1 MTRKRVRK
9 SLNKSLTQPCPYC
22 KREGSILSIDTMIVK
37 IFRTFE
43 EICKEEDAKS
53 VTLRVHPRIA
63 KKVFEGKA
71 EQLASLEERYGAA
84 LKILPGED
92 LHFEQIVEEIS

>member
-22 KREGSILSIDTMIVK
+22 KRDGQILSTETMIIK

-43 EICKEEDAKS
+43 EICREEQAKS
-53 VTLRVHPRIA
+53 VTLRVHPRLATKIR
-63 KKVFEGKA
+63 EE
-71 EQLASLEERYGAA
+71 EQNQVEDLQRKYNAI
-84 LKILPGED
+84 LKILPSHE

>member
-1 MTRKRVRK
+1 M
-9 SLNKSLTQPCPYC
+9 LTKPAARRP
-22 KREGSILSIDTMIVK
+22 KLLSPKASSEGTI
-37 IFRTFE
+37 R
-43 EICKEEDAKS
+43 KEEDAKS